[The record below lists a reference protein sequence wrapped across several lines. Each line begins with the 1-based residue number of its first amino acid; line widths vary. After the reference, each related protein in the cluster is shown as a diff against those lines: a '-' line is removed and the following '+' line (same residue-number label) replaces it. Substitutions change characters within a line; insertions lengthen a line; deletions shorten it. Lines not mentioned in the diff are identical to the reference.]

1 MNTRLFVGNLPFA
14 VTDKE
19 LAELFSAAGSVVEA
33 KVMMDK
39 FTGRSRGFGFVT
51 MPESESAAAAIAT
64 LNRYEL
70 DGRTLV
76 VNEAR
81 PKEGGGA
88 RGSGGRRY

>member
-1 MNTRLFVGNLPFA
+1 MNTRLYVGNLPFA

-19 LAELFSAAGSVVEA
+19 LADFFSPAGSVVEA

-51 MPESESAAAAIAT
+51 MATEAEARSAVSI
-64 LNRYEL
+64 LHGSDME
-70 DGRTLV
+70 GRSLT

-81 PKEGGGA
+81 PRPDQNRK
-88 RGSGGRRY
+88 